1 MTAPVPHPGPLGP
14 LWLLFSP
21 IGRVSREPYWL
32 ALALTWALFMI
43 PVAVWART
51 VEVVEGRDMASY
63 LGDFINANPL
73 MPFML
78 IAFQWVELALVIKRL
93 QDRGLSGLLAILV
106 FMPYLNILFV
116 IGLGFMPGT
125 PGPNAYGPWANG
137 RWARPK

>member
-14 LWLLFSP
+14 FWLFFSP

-32 ALALTWALFMI
+32 ALALTWVLFMI
-43 PVAVWART
+43 PIVLWART
-51 VEVVEGRDMASY
+51 VEVVPGKEMADY
-63 LGDFINANPL
+63 LGDFIGANPL
-73 MPFML
+73 MPFIL

-116 IGLGFMPGT
+116 LGLGFIQGD
-125 PGPNAYGPWANG
+125 PGPNAYGPRANS